1 MKHPP
6 STKKEEDVGI
16 DADTNTVLSYGDDE
30 EKGGGEHHQMVR
42 PDDDRS
48 HRMLKRLVIGM
59 GVLSS
64 LLVGYILGATITASH
79 TNVGTTTASLF
90 GATDI
95 DAHTGIAYVHAGQ
108 EHPVLKTDAVMFYS
122 TDMDIAGMANAELLT
137 LKEIL
142 LDDDQVKFV
151 VKGYG
156 RGYLGSDQ
164 QHAVVH
170 LIVEGGTLTWDVE
183 GIVAASGETV
193 NMILDSAF
201 PPDEEDT
208 IEYVELEEGV
218 RHRRRL
224 PASCKRGGRRNGKK
238 GTGSS
243 NGSRSF

>member
-1 MKHPP
+1 MNPP

-30 EKGGGEHHQMVR
+30 EKGGEEHQQMVGGSR
-42 PDDDRS
+42 SS
-48 HRMLKRLVIGM
+48 HRMLKRLVMGM

-64 LLVGYILGATITASH
+64 ILVGYILGATITASQ
-79 TNVGTTTASLF
+79 TNVGTASLF

-122 TDMDIAGMANAELLT
+122 TDMDIAGMTNDELLV

-142 LDDDQVKFV
+142 LDDDKVKFV

-156 RGYLGSDQ
+156 RGFWGSDQ

-170 LIVEGGTLTWDVE
+170 LIVEGGTLTWDAE
-183 GIVAASGETV
+183 GIVAASGEAV

-201 PPDEEDT
+201 PEDEED
-208 IEYVELEEGV
+208 IEYIELGEGV

-224 PASCKRGGRRNGKK
+224 PASCKNKKQRRKNK
-238 GTGSS
+238 TGLT
-243 NGSRSF
+243 NKSRSF

>member
-1 MKHPP
+1 MNPP

-30 EKGGGEHHQMVR
+30 EKGGGEHQQMVR
-42 PDDDRS
+42 QDAGRS
-48 HRMLKRLVIGM
+48 HRMLKRLVMGM

-64 LLVGYILGATITASH
+64 ILVGYILGATITASH
-79 TNVGTTTASLF
+79 TNASLF

-122 TDMDIAGMANAELLT
+122 TEMDIAGMTNDELLT

-142 LDDDQVKFV
+142 LDDDKVKFV

-156 RGYLGSDQ
+156 RGFLGSDQ

-170 LIVEGGTLTWDVE
+170 LIVEGGTLTWDAE

-201 PPDEEDT
+201 PEDEED
-208 IEYVELEEGV
+208 IEYIELEEGV

-224 PASCKRGGRRNGKK
+224 PASCRNKRRRNKA

-243 NGSRSF
+243 NNNRSSF

>member
-1 MKHPP
+1 M
-6 STKKEEDVGI
+6 G
-16 DADTNTVLSYGDDE
+16 GDDE

-95 DAHTGIAYVHAGQ
+95 DAHTGIAYVHEGQ

-170 LIVEGGTLTWDVE
+170 LIVE
-183 GIVAASGETV
+183 ASGETV

-224 PASCKRGGRRNGKK
+224 PASCKRGGRRNGKR

>member
-1 MKHPP
+1 MNPP
-6 STKKEEDVGI
+6 STKKNEDVGI
-16 DADTNTVLSYGDDE
+16 DADTNTVLSYDDDE
-30 EKGGGEHHQMVR
+30 EKGGGEHQQMVR
-42 PDDDRS
+42 QDAGRS
-48 HRMLKRLVIGM
+48 HRMLKRLVMGM

-64 LLVGYILGATITASH
+64 ILVGYILGATITASH
-79 TNVGTTTASLF
+79 TNASLF

-122 TDMDIAGMANAELLT
+122 TEMDIAGMTNDELLT

-142 LDDDQVKFV
+142 LDDDKVKFV

-156 RGYLGSDQ
+156 RGFLGSDQ

-170 LIVEGGTLTWDVE
+170 LIVEGGTLTWDAE
-183 GIVAASGETV
+183 GIVAASGEAV

-201 PPDEEDT
+201 PEDEED
-208 IEYVELEEGV
+208 IEYIELEEGV

-224 PASCKRGGRRNGKK
+224 PASCRNKRRRNKA

-243 NGSRSF
+243 NNNRSSF